1 MDQREYDQQRFFAQ
15 QFLLAVVER
24 TAREQTSV
32 KIQQELATRFQEQAL
47 EKLDAIRDK
56 LIEIQNSGEVGNQR
70 RLDAILAPVLY
81 DLHFQ
86 DINAVSNMIMRVQE
100 TRLMTVIPIEAVHPA
115 RLAQFQEE
123 RAAMFTVVERVEKD
137 AQEFLEQEKQ
147 SENEDEAMDEEE
159 D

>member
-1 MDQREYDQQRFFAQ
+1 MDRREYDQQRFFAQ

-24 TAREQTSV
+24 TAREQMSV
-32 KIQQELATRFQEQAL
+32 KIQQELATRFQEPAL
-47 EKLDAIRDK
+47 EKLDAIRGK
-56 LIEIQNSGEVGNQR
+56 LMEIQNNGEVGNQR
-70 RLDAILAPVLY
+70 RLDAILA
-81 DLHFQ
+81 

-100 TRLMTVIPIEAVHPA
+100 TRLMTVIPLEAVHPA

>member
-70 RLDAILAPVLY
+70 RLDAILA
-81 DLHFQ
+81 